1 MTPDIEKDTTAVV
14 TEKEVE
20 VTKPEF
26 DKNELLT
33 IFDEILFSGEYRE
46 DVLIKNKLRVTFKSR
61 TASDTSEI
69 TREIDKSSFNLMAAL
84 QEHRAFLNLA
94 YSVVSYNGKDLSA
107 AKIEDRK
114 VFIGKLPAVVVGALS
129 EALVKFDRK
138 TDAACAEG
146 EINF

>member
-1 MTPDIEKDTTAVV
+1 MTQESTPAVESKVETA
-14 TEKEVE
+14 
-20 VTKPEF
+20 KPEF
-26 DKNELLT
+26 DKDELLT

-46 DVLIKNKLRVTFKSR
+46 DVLIKGKLKVTFKSR

-69 TREIDKSSFNLMAAL
+69 TKEIDKSSFNLMAAL
-84 QEHRAFLNLA
+84 QEQRAFLNLA
-94 YSVVSYNGKDLSA
+94 FSIVSYNGKDLSA

-114 VFIGKLPAVVVGALS
+114 IFVGKLPAVVVGALS

-146 EINF
+146 ELNF